1 MLIPAVI
8 LAIENESD
16 REYME
21 QLYCTYKNLM
31 FSEAL
36 KYFSYGSLEGDV
48 INDTL
53 IKLIN
58 KLQLLQTLDK
68 RALAS
73 YIVISVRNTAI
84 DYHRREKYLSPDG
97 YDDAAASTHT
107 DFQETENAALS
118 KIEIEEFY
126 RLWPELDEKT
136 RSILECK
143 YFLEMSDAEIAGL
156 LEIKQE
162 SVRMSLTRARRAAF
176 AKLNGQL
183 N

>member
-1 MLIPAVI
+1 MLIPAAI

-21 QLYCTYKNLM
+21 QLFRTYKNLM

-48 INDTL
+48 VNDTL

-58 KLQLLQTLDK
+58 KLQLLKTLDK
-68 RALAS
+68 RALVS

-84 DYHRREKYLSPDG
+84 DYLRKESRTVYENYEDT
-97 YDDAAASTHT
+97 AASAHT
-107 DFQETENAALS
+107 DFQETENAVLS

-126 RLWPELDEKT
+126 RVWPELDEKT

-143 YFLEMSDAEIAGL
+143 YFLDMSDSEIAEL

-176 AKLNGQL
+176 KKLNEQL